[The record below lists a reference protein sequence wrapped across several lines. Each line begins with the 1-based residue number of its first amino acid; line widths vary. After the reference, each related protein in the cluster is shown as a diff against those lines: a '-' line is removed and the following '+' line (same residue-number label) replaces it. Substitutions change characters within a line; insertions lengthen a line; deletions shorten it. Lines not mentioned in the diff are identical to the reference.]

1 MGGII
6 VSMISYEDAKKI
18 VIEAGQARGC
28 EVETVQTQKA
38 VGRVCAKD
46 VTAPID
52 IQPFDNSAMD
62 GFAMRLDDLDV
73 DGGTLKKAG
82 MIAAGDAVPNA
93 EIEAGTC
100 VEIMTGAPTPPGVE
114 SVVPVE
120 LVEVD
125 GDDVR
130 FKAKPNMGAN
140 IRRAGEDFQKGM
152 GVLKA
157 GETIYPQHIMPLAAL
172 GIDKV
177 EVYQKPRGVF
187 LATGNELVEEL
198 SQDLKSGQI
207 YNSNRP
213 YGLAALDAMGIECV
227 EGPSLPDDLVQFE
240 MLLNDL
246 MQQDIDFIISSGAV
260 SAGKFD
266 FVRDGLEKIG
276 AEILFHKVK
285 IKPGKPNLFARLP
298 NGTLYFGL
306 PGNPVATTAGL
317 RFFVQPC
324 LRAMMGMSE
333 EKPVQAKVMT
343 PFKKREG
350 LRMFL
355 KARAESWEDGLLTV
369 DLLDGQA
376 SFMVSPFLSMNCWA
390 VAPEAAE
397 EIKAGDIVDLYPLYP
412 HAEFL

>member
-1 MGGII
+1 
-6 VSMISYEDAKKI
+6 MISYEDAKNI
-18 VIEAGQARGC
+18 VIKAGQARGC
-28 EVETVQTQKA
+28 KTETLAVQEL

-46 VTAPID
+46 IKAPIN

-62 GFAMRLDDLDV
+62 GFAVRLGDLEEN
-73 DGGTLKKAG
+73 GGALKKAG
-82 MIAAGDAVPNA
+82 LIAAGDGVLEEAV
-93 EIEAGTC
+93 EAGTC
-100 VEIMTGAPTPPGVE
+100 VEIMTGAPTPPGAE
-114 SVVPVE
+114 AVVPVE
-120 LVEVD
+120 LVEID

-130 FKAKPNMGAN
+130 FQARPKMGAN

-152 GVLKA
+152 EVLSA
-157 GETIYPQHIMPLAAL
+157 GQSIHPQHIMPLAAL

-177 EVYQKPRGVF
+177 EVFKKPRAVF
-187 LATGNELVEEL
+187 LATGDELVDDL
-198 SQDLKSGQI
+198 SQDLKPGQI

-213 YGLAALDAMGIECV
+213 YGVAALEVMGIECLIA
-227 EGPSLPDDLVQFE
+227 PSVPDDPDQFE
-240 MLLNDL
+240 TLLNDL
-246 MQQDIDFIISSGAV
+246 VLQDIDFIISSGAV

-266 FVRDGLEKIG
+266 FVRQGLEQAG
-276 AEILFHKVK
+276 ADILFHKVK

-324 LRAMMGMSE
+324 MRAMMGMTE
-333 EKPVQAKVMT
+333 EKPISAKAMT

-369 DLLDGQA
+369 DLLDGQE
-376 SFMVSPFLSMNCWA
+376 SFRVSPFLNMNCWA
-390 VAPEAAE
+390 VAKDEVR
-397 EIKAGDIVDLYPLYP
+397 EIKAGDLIDLYPLYP
-412 HAEFL
+412 HAGFL